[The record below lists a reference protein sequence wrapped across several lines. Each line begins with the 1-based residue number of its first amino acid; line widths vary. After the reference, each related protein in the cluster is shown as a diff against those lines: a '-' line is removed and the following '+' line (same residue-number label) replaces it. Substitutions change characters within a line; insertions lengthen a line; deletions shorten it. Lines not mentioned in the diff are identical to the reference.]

1 MTKKAYKNERH
12 KPLYRKKLC
21 RAASRGQKQRWWVFM
36 LFVLRKRQRPKQKT
50 RCEEP
55 LARVGVIRLTLRT
68 QGRYT
73 VFTMG
78 EQPHC
83 LVIIPHRRD
92 FVNVQNRRFSP
103 KIFVTNAGCRKIAIF
118 GSTKL
123 WKMPIFLLKNIF
135 FGGRGKKLIK
145 KEKKALTK
153 PEGCGIIPT
162 Q

>member
-1 MTKKAYKNERH
+1 MRGTSLSTEKSFAGRPRVGKNRDGE
-12 KPLYRKKLC
+12 YLC
-21 RAASRGQKQRWWVFM
+21 F
-36 LFVLRKRQRPKQKT
+36 LFCAKDSAQNKKT

-103 KIFVTNAGCRKIAIF
+103 KIFVTNAGCRKIVIF

-135 FGGRGKKLIK
+135 FGGA
-145 KEKKALTK
+145 EKS
-153 PEGCGIIPT
+153 
-162 Q
+162 